1 MNLLTAFNDHFI
13 AFVDDFQSVF
23 PDDVDILTAK
33 NSFLIVRKTN
43 PKLIIKIWDKCV
55 NDPYQTEIE
64 NGNIDFFI
72 NKDYTQDLL
81 NYDNGGKIIES
92 INRLRDPIRKMT
104 PPDQQKTI
112 KYLQNLMKLSLL
124 YKKSA

>member
-13 AFVDDFQSVF
+13 AFVDDVQSVF
-23 PDDVDILTAK
+23 PNDVDILTAK
-33 NSFLIVRKTN
+33 NSFILVRKSN
-43 PKLIIKIWDKCV
+43 PKLIIKIWDTYV
-55 NDPYQTEIE
+55 NEPYHDEIE
-64 NGNIDFFI
+64 KGNIDFFI
-72 NKDYTQDLL
+72 NKDYSADLT
-81 NYDNGGKIIES
+81 NSAHADKIIES

-104 PPDQQKTI
+104 PTDQQKTI

>member
-13 AFVDDFQSVF
+13 SFVDDIQSVF

-33 NSFLIVRKTN
+33 NSFILVRKTN
-43 PKLIIKIWDKCV
+43 PKLIIKIWDKYV
-55 NDPYQTEIE
+55 NDPYQSEIE

-72 NKDYTQDLL
+72 NKDYSQDLS
-81 NYDNGGKIIES
+81 NSDNADKIIES

-104 PPDQQKTI
+104 PTDQQKTI